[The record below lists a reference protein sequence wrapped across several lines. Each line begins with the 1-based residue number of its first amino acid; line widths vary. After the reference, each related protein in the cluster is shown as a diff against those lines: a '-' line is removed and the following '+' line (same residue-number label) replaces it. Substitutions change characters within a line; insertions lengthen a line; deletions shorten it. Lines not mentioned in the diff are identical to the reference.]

1 MHNKRIFITL
11 GIMLLLLIYNILYTY
26 IQNTTHTGDEHFFV
40 DKSRSTLFL
49 GRDRYL

>member
-11 GIMLLLLIYNILYTY
+11 GIMLLLIIYNILYTY
-26 IQNTTHTGDEHFFV
+26 IQNTTYTGDGHFVV
-40 DKSRSTLFL
+40 DMSRSILFL

>member
-11 GIMLLLLIYNILYTY
+11 GIMLLLFIYMQPF
-26 IQNTTHTGDEHFFV
+26 IQATAHTEDGHFFV

-49 GRDRYL
+49 GRGIKTF